1 MYSRTAL
8 NDMLTELAA
17 DMPRML
23 RDVDTF
29 FPQLEDRAKH
39 ILAAAAPEDEAYVR
53 AVLQEFVHRSGIND
67 RCIDRHAA

>member
-1 MYSRTAL
+1 MYSRTAI

-23 RDVDTF
+23 RDVETF
-29 FPQLEDRAKH
+29 FPEFENRTRHL
-39 ILAAAAPEDEAYVR
+39 LAAAAPADQAYVR
-53 AVLQEFVHRSGIND
+53 AVVQEFLDRSGIND